1 MRTPAIR
8 GVLRVS
14 ILFMVILLS
23 LSGVAQ
29 AAEACSNRGTLDT
42 MFCDEDRDLV
52 ADTPKDPKKLINP
65 DTLVF
70 AYAPVEDPAVYAT
83 PFGDLL
89 RHLEKFTGKK
99 IQYFGLQNYAAQ
111 IEAMRSGRL
120 HISAFATGAT
130 VFAVNLAG
138 SVPFA
143 VLGDDKGSFGYH
155 LIVITQ
161 GSNTKIN
168 SIADLKGKRV
178 AHVSPNSN
186 SGHQAP
192 VYFFSKLGVV
202 PGKDYQIGFTGKH
215 DNSILGVVNG
225 DYDAAAV
232 ANTVL
237 ERMVNRGVLKKTD
250 YKIVFTSPV
259 FPVAA
264 YSYAHN
270 LDPKLVEKIKE
281 AFFTFRVQG
290 TSLAKEWP
298 KATRFVPITY
308 KKDWEAV
315 FGILEANGVAF
326 TKESPEYQQLTKPPR
341 AGE

>member
-1 MRTPAIR
+1 MRRATMRKALG
-8 GVLRVS
+8 GVIWLGA
-14 ILFMVILLS
+14 LFLCLVET
-23 LSGVAQ
+23 AQ
-29 AAEACSNRGTLDT
+29 AAEACANRGTLDS
-42 MFCDEDRDLV
+42 MYCDEDRDLV
-52 ADTPKDPKKLINP
+52 ADPPKDPAKRVSPETLI
-65 DTLVF
+65 F

-83 PFGDLL
+83 PFSDLL
-89 RHLEKFTGKK
+89 RHVEKVTGKRT
-99 IQYFGLQNYAAQ
+99 QYFGLQNYAAQ

-138 SVPFA
+138 AVPFA
-143 VLGDDKGSFGYH
+143 VLGDDKGAFGYH

-237 ERMVNRGVLKKTD
+237 ERMVARGVVKQAD
-250 YKIVFTSPV
+250 YKIVFNSPV
-259 FPVAA
+259 FPVAG
-264 YSYAHN
+264 YSHAHN
-270 LDPKLVEKIKE
+270 LDGKLAEKIKE

-298 KATRFVPITY
+298 KATRYVPITY

-326 TKESPEYQQLTKPPR
+326 TKDSPEYQQLTKPPR
-341 AGE
+341 GGE